1 MKTFNNF
8 NISQK
13 FKNSVIAIGNF
24 DGVHTGHQ
32 KTLRDAKKQAVKKK
46 ISLGV
51 LTFEPIPIMFFKKK
65 IKNHRIN
72 SLEQKKEFLKKQR
85 VDFIIIKKFDKKFS
99 NIDYLNFIKDI
110 LFKKIKC
117 RYLFVSKNFRFGKNR
132 EGDIRK
138 LKFFERKFQFKTIV
152 TKIFKINKKII
163 SSTKIR
169 KLITTGHIQKANN
182 FLGRNW
188 SVRSKVIRGF
198 QRGRKIGFPT
208 CNLKLL
214 NYVIPKSGV
223 YSVRVKTKSF
233 YKKGIANVGY
243 RPTFNGKNLLL
254 EVNIFGINKYLYNK
268 VLNID
273 FIKFIR
279 PEKKFSNLKNLKKQI
294 KLDIKQAKK

>member
-24 DGVHTGHQ
+24 DGVHIGHQ
-32 KTLRDAKKQAVKKK
+32 KTLRDAKKQDIKKK
-46 ISLGV
+46 ISIGV

-85 VDFIIIKKFDKKFS
+85 VDFIIIKRFDKKFS

-138 LKFFERKFQFKTIV
+138 LKLFERKFQFKTIV

-279 PEKKFSNLKNLKKQI
+279 PEKKFKDLEELKKQI
-294 KLDIKQAKK
+294 STDITKV

>member
-24 DGVHTGHQ
+24 DGVHIGHQ
-32 KTLRDAKKQAVKKK
+32 KTLRDAKKQAIKKK

-85 VDFIIIKKFDKKFS
+85 VDFIIIKRFDKKFS
-99 NIDYLNFIKDI
+99 NIDYLNFIKNI

-279 PEKKFSNLKNLKKQI
+279 PEKKFKDLEELKKQI
-294 KLDIKQAKK
+294 SNDITKV

>member
-24 DGVHTGHQ
+24 DGVHIGHQ
-32 KTLRDAKKQAVKKK
+32 KTLRDAKKQAIKKK

-85 VDFIIIKKFDKKFS
+85 VDFIIIKRFDKKFS

-117 RYLFVSKNFRFGKNR
+117 RYLYVSKNFRFGKNR
-132 EGDIRK
+132 EGDVRK

-268 VLNID
+268 LLKID

-279 PEKKFSNLKNLKKQI
+279 PEKKFKDLEELKKQI
-294 KLDIKQAKK
+294 STDITKV

>member
-8 NISQK
+8 NISQR

-24 DGVHTGHQ
+24 DGVHIGHQ
-32 KTLRDAKKQAVKKK
+32 KTLRDAKKQAIKKK

-85 VDFIIIKKFDKKFS
+85 VDFIIIKRFDKKFS
-99 NIDYLNFIKDI
+99 NIDYLNFIKNI

-152 TKIFKINKKII
+152 TKIFKINKKLFLQQ
-163 SSTKIR
+163 
-169 KLITTGHIQKANN
+169 KLEN
-182 FLGRNW
+182 
-188 SVRSKVIRGF
+188 
-198 QRGRKIGFPT
+198 
-208 CNLKLL
+208 
-214 NYVIPKSGV
+214 
-223 YSVRVKTKSF
+223 
-233 YKKGIANVGY
+233 
-243 RPTFNGKNLLL
+243 
-254 EVNIFGINKYLYNK
+254 
-268 VLNID
+268 
-273 FIKFIR
+273 
-279 PEKKFSNLKNLKKQI
+279 
-294 KLDIKQAKK
+294 

>member
-8 NISQK
+8 NISQR

-24 DGVHTGHQ
+24 DGVHIGHQ
-32 KTLRDAKKQAVKKK
+32 KTLRDAKKQAIKKK

-85 VDFIIIKKFDKKFS
+85 VDFIIIKRFDKKFS
-99 NIDYLNFIKDI
+99 NIDYLNFIKNI

-279 PEKKFSNLKNLKKQI
+279 PEKKFKDLEELKKQI
-294 KLDIKQAKK
+294 SADITKV

>member
-85 VDFIIIKKFDKKFS
+85 VDFIIIKRFDKKFS

-117 RYLFVSKNFRFGKNR
+117 RYLYVSKNFRFGKNR

-279 PEKKFSNLKNLKKQI
+279 PEKKFKDLEELKKQI
-294 KLDIKQAKK
+294 STDISKV

>member
-8 NISQK
+8 NISQR

-24 DGVHTGHQ
+24 DGVHIGHQ
-32 KTLRDAKKQAVKKK
+32 KTLRDAKKQAIKKK

-85 VDFIIIKKFDKKFS
+85 VDFIIIKRFDKKFS

-138 LKFFERKFQFKTIV
+138 LKLFERKFQFKTIV

-279 PEKKFSNLKNLKKQI
+279 PEKKFKDLEELKKQI
-294 KLDIKQAKK
+294 SADITKV

>member
-24 DGVHTGHQ
+24 DGVHIGHQ
-32 KTLRDAKKQAVKKK
+32 KTLRDAKKQAIKKK

-85 VDFIIIKKFDKKFS
+85 VDFIIIKRFDKKFS

-138 LKFFERKFQFKTIV
+138 LKLFERKFQFKTIV

-279 PEKKFSNLKNLKKQI
+279 PEKKFKDLEELKKQI
-294 KLDIKQAKK
+294 STDITKV

>member
-32 KTLRDAKKQAVKKK
+32 KTLRDAKKQAIKKK

-85 VDFIIIKKFDKKFS
+85 VDFIIIKRFDKKFS

-117 RYLFVSKNFRFGKNR
+117 RYLYVSKNFRFGKNR
-132 EGDIRK
+132 EGDVRK

-223 YSVRVKTKSF
+223 YSVRVKPKSF

-279 PEKKFSNLKNLKKQI
+279 PEKKFKDLE
-294 KLDIKQAKK
+294 

>member
-279 PEKKFSNLKNLKKQI
+279 PEKKFKDLEELKKQI
-294 KLDIKQAKK
+294 STDISKV

>member
-24 DGVHTGHQ
+24 DGVHIGHQ
-32 KTLRDAKKQAVKKK
+32 KTLRDAKKQAIKKK

-85 VDFIIIKKFDKKFS
+85 VDFIIIKRFDKKFS

-117 RYLFVSKNFRFGKNR
+117 RYLYVSKNFRFGKNR

-138 LKFFERKFQFKTIV
+138 LKLFERKFQFKTIV

-279 PEKKFSNLKNLKKQI
+279 PEKKFKDLEELKKQI
-294 KLDIKQAKK
+294 SNDITKV

>member
-24 DGVHTGHQ
+24 DGVHIGHQ
-32 KTLRDAKKQAVKKK
+32 KTLRDAKKQAIKKK

-117 RYLFVSKNFRFGKNR
+117 RYLYVSKNFRFGKNR

-279 PEKKFSNLKNLKKQI
+279 PEKKFKDLEELKKQI
-294 KLDIKQAKK
+294 SSDITKV

>member
-24 DGVHTGHQ
+24 DGVHIGHQ
-32 KTLRDAKKQAVKKK
+32 KTLRDAKKQAIKKK

-85 VDFIIIKKFDKKFS
+85 VDFIIIKRFDKKFS

-138 LKFFERKFQFKTIV
+138 LKLFERKFQFKTIV

-233 YKKGIANVGY
+233 YRKGIANVGY

-279 PEKKFSNLKNLKKQI
+279 PEKKFKDLEELKKQI
-294 KLDIKQAKK
+294 STDITKV

>member
-24 DGVHTGHQ
+24 DGVHIGHQ
-32 KTLRDAKKQAVKKK
+32 KTLRDAKKQAIKKK

-51 LTFEPIPIMFFKKK
+51 LTLEPIPIMFFKKK

-85 VDFIIIKKFDKKFS
+85 VDFIIIKRFDKKFS

-138 LKFFERKFQFKTIV
+138 LKLFERKFQFKTIV

-279 PEKKFSNLKNLKKQI
+279 PEKKFKDLEELKKQI
-294 KLDIKQAKK
+294 STDITKV

>member
-117 RYLFVSKNFRFGKNR
+117 RYLYVSKNFRFGKNR

-279 PEKKFSNLKNLKKQI
+279 PEKKFKDLEELKKQI
-294 KLDIKQAKK
+294 STDISKV

>member
-24 DGVHTGHQ
+24 DGVHIGHQ
-32 KTLRDAKKQAVKKK
+32 KTLRDAKKQAIKKK

-85 VDFIIIKKFDKKFS
+85 VDFIIIKRFDKKFS

-117 RYLFVSKNFRFGKNR
+117 RYLYVSKNFRFGKNR
-132 EGDIRK
+132 EGDVRK

-279 PEKKFSNLKNLKKQI
+279 PEKKFKDLEELKKQI
-294 KLDIKQAKK
+294 STDITKV

>member
-8 NISQK
+8 NISQR

-24 DGVHTGHQ
+24 DGVHIGHQ
-32 KTLRDAKKQAVKKK
+32 KTLRDAKKQAIKKK

-85 VDFIIIKKFDKKFS
+85 VDFIIIKRFDKKFS
-99 NIDYLNFIKDI
+99 NIDYLNFIKNI

-279 PEKKFSNLKNLKKQI
+279 PEKKFKDLEELKKQI
-294 KLDIKQAKK
+294 STDITKV

>member
-279 PEKKFSNLKNLKKQI
+279 PEKKFKDLEELKKQI
-294 KLDIKQAKK
+294 SADITKV

>member
-24 DGVHTGHQ
+24 DGVHIGHQ
-32 KTLRDAKKQAVKKK
+32 KTLRDAKKQAIKKK

-117 RYLFVSKNFRFGKNR
+117 RYLYVSKNFRFGKNR

-138 LKFFERKFQFKTIV
+138 LKLFERKFQFKTIV

-279 PEKKFSNLKNLKKQI
+279 PEKKFKDLEELKKQI
-294 KLDIKQAKK
+294 STDISKV

>member
-24 DGVHTGHQ
+24 DGVHIGHQ
-32 KTLRDAKKQAVKKK
+32 KTLRDAKKQAIKKK

-85 VDFIIIKKFDKKFS
+85 VDFIIIKRFDKKFS

-117 RYLFVSKNFRFGKNR
+117 RYLYVSKNFRFGKNR

-138 LKFFERKFQFKTIV
+138 LKLFERKFQFKTIV

-243 RPTFNGKNLLL
+243 RPTFKGKNLLL

-279 PEKKFSNLKNLKKQI
+279 PEKKFKDLEELKKQI
-294 KLDIKQAKK
+294 STDITKV

>member
-117 RYLFVSKNFRFGKNR
+117 RYLYVSKNFRFGKNR

-138 LKFFERKFQFKTIV
+138 LKFFEKKFQFKTIV

-243 RPTFNGKNLLL
+243 RPTFKGKNLLL

-279 PEKKFSNLKNLKKQI
+279 PEKKFKDLEELKKQI
-294 KLDIKQAKK
+294 SSDITKV

>member
-117 RYLFVSKNFRFGKNR
+117 RYLYVSKNFRFGKNR

-279 PEKKFSNLKNLKKQI
+279 PEKKFKDLEELKKQI
-294 KLDIKQAKK
+294 SSDITKV

>member
-117 RYLFVSKNFRFGKNR
+117 RYLYVSKNFRFGKNR

-138 LKFFERKFQFKTIV
+138 LKLFERKFQFKTIV

-279 PEKKFSNLKNLKKQI
+279 PEKKFKDLEELKKQI
-294 KLDIKQAKK
+294 STDISKV

>member
-24 DGVHTGHQ
+24 DGVHIGHQ
-32 KTLRDAKKQAVKKK
+32 KTLRDAKKQAIKKK

-85 VDFIIIKKFDKKFS
+85 VDFIIIKRFDKKFS
-99 NIDYLNFIKDI
+99 NIDYLNFIKNI

-138 LKFFERKFQFKTIV
+138 LKLFERKFQFKTIV

-279 PEKKFSNLKNLKKQI
+279 PEKKFKDLEELKKQI
-294 KLDIKQAKK
+294 SNDITKV

>member
-24 DGVHTGHQ
+24 DGVHIGHQ

-117 RYLFVSKNFRFGKNR
+117 RYLYVSKNFRFGKNR

-279 PEKKFSNLKNLKKQI
+279 PEKKFKDLEELKKQI
-294 KLDIKQAKK
+294 STDISKV

>member
-1 MKTFNNF
+1 MKIYKNF
-8 NISQK
+8 NIGNK
-13 FKNSVIAIGNF
+13 FKYSAIAIGNF
-24 DGVHTGHQ
+24 DGFHLGHQ
-32 KTLRDAKKQAVKKK
+32 KVIKSGKYLARKHKLKFGLLVFHP
-46 ISLGV
+46 LPV
-51 LTFEPIPIMFFKKK
+51 MFFNKK
-65 IKNHRIN
+65 IKNFRID
-72 SLEQKKEFLKKQR
+72 SLKQKIETSKKLGI
-85 VDFIIIKKFDKKFS
+85 DFIIIKKFDKKFS

-117 RYLFVSKNFRFGKNR
+117 RYLYVSKNFRFGKNR

-279 PEKKFSNLKNLKKQI
+279 PEKKFKDLEELKKQI
-294 KLDIKQAKK
+294 STDISKV